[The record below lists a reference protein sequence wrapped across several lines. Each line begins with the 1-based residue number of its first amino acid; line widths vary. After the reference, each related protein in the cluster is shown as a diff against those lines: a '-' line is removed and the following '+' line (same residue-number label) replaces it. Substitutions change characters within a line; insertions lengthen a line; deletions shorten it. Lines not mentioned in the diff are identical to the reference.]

1 MKILIVGFGSIGKRH
16 AQNILQYTNND
27 IVILTKRKKIPSIN
41 GKSIK
46 FFNSLDLC
54 LKECPELALIT
65 NETSLHIKFALKIAK
80 KGIPLF
86 IEKPLS
92 NSMTDVLKLEK
103 LVNEK
108 KIFTYIGCNLR
119 FHSCIKKIKSLLEKN
134 SIGRVISVQVECG
147 SYLPDWHPYE
157 DYKKSYAS
165 RDDLGGGVVL
175 TCIHE
180 IDYLYWFF
188 GMVNEICSITGSF
201 SNLDITASDLSAIIL
216 KFKNN
221 IIGEI
226 HLDYFQKFE
235 TRSCKIIGTTGIIY
249 WDSQNNL
256 VKIFD
261 NKKNLWINKYKLE
274 KYDKNQ
280 EYVEELKHVLKCI
293 KNKSNS
299 INDISQG
306 IDTLRIALSA
316 IKASERKKF
325 LRIL

>member
-157 DYKKSYAS
+157 DYRNGYAA
-165 RDDLGGGVVL
+165 RDDLGGGITL
-175 TCIHE
+175 TMIHE
-180 IDYLYWFF
+180 LDFLKWFF
-188 GMVNEICSITGSF
+188 GDVKNIFGIVGKF
-201 SNLDITASDLSAIIL
+201 SNLDVKTDDLAMMTLI
-216 KFKNN
+216 FKNN
-221 IIGEI
+221 IISQLN
-226 HLDYFQKFE
+226 LDFFQ
-235 TRSCKIIGTTGIIY
+235 I
-249 WDSQNNL
+249 
-256 VKIFD
+256 
-261 NKKNLWINKYKLE
+261 
-274 KYDKNQ
+274 
-280 EYVEELKHVLKCI
+280 
-293 KNKSNS
+293 
-299 INDISQG
+299 
-306 IDTLRIALSA
+306 
-316 IKASERKKF
+316 
-325 LRIL
+325 RILFF